1 MTTMWE
7 GSAAARLLKASREIR
22 RKTGASERRE
32 GNLHTSNLGPRLN
45 GKFLI
50 GPERLEQQEDSEKDR
65 NDDRPDHR
73 ERTENE
79 DERDRR

>member
-1 MTTMWE
+1 MA
-7 GSAAARLLKASREIR
+7 GLLESSREIR
-22 RKTGASERRE
+22 RKTRVSERRE

-45 GKFLI
+45 CKFLI
-50 GPERLEQQEDSEKDR
+50 GPERLEQQEDSKKDR

-79 DERDRR
+79 DEHDRR